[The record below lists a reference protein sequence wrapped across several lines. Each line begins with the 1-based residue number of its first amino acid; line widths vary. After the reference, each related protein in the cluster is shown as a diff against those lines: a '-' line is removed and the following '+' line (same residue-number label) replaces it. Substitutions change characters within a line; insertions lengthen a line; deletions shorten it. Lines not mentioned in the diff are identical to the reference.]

1 MKPEVLNK
9 IIELNKISG
18 WITIPQLVRE
28 LSEFGN
34 SNDIVNELLND
45 KIIEKITEEKVD
57 ICSFNT
63 LKLKRILKLK
73 NLPN

>member
-34 SNDIVNELLND
+34 SNDIDNISKENI
-45 KIIEKITEEKVD
+45 KIIEKEK
-57 ICSFNT
+57 
-63 LKLKRILKLK
+63 
-73 NLPN
+73 